1 MRDKDG
7 EIRKKRSDTLVRTL
21 RDEYG
26 DRVAEGYRSDGTPG
40 RSHISAH
47 VRMPPRAAV
56 VIEPV
61 SADNLRKTGISADK
75 AGDFPR
81 IPPQDRKTGSAE
93 TKSKARNGREFRP
106 ITASLG
112 KLGRTPDCQ
121 ADLGRFELA
130 HSQLKNAL

>member
-93 TKSKARNGREFRP
+93 TKSKARKAGSSGLLPRLLG
-106 ITASLG
+106 SLAERLPG
-112 KLGRTPDCQ
+112 
-121 ADLGRFELA
+121 
-130 HSQLKNAL
+130 